1 MLDHNRLLD
10 TISVMSNDQ
19 RITLDEW
26 NNASTQQRAIW
37 LRDHVLIRS
46 EDLEALRLL
55 AYPPRTQPED
65 EQ

>member
-1 MLDHNRLLD
+1 
-10 TISVMSNDQ
+10 MSDDQ
-19 RITLDEW
+19 RITLEEW

-37 LRDHVLIRS
+37 LRDHVLIRN